1 MAPPAKRPTL
11 RRGHGAQTQAL
22 ALRDETEELV
32 IPPCP
37 KGLLP
42 RTRKRWDAYW
52 TSDVARAADPV
63 IDLHLVE
70 RWIRAVDQYERLEPI
85 VKKTPLIK
93 GSVGQLRINPLA
105 AHLESL
111 VAQIRQAEDALGMSP
126 KARAQLGIALYEAQ
140 AAAKRARFQG
150 PSTANPDDP
159 PEIDPR
165 LVLIQ

>member
-1 MAPPAKRPTL
+1 MAPPAKHPTL

-22 ALRDETEELV
+22 AMRDEEAGVV
-32 IPPCP
+32 IPKAPP
-37 KGLLP
+37 GLLAKS
-42 RTRKRWDAYW
+42 RKRWSAYW
-52 TSDVARAADPV
+52 ESSVARAADPI

-70 RWIRAVDQYERLEPI
+70 RWIRAVDQYERLEPV

-93 GSVGQLRINPLA
+93 GSVGQLRANPLFVM
-105 AHLESL
+105 LESL
-111 VAQIRQAEDALGMSP
+111 NRQIRHAEDALGMSP
-126 KARAQLGIALYEAQ
+126 TSRAQLGLALYEAQ

-150 PSTANPDDP
+150 PQLSSPDDP